1 MRTLPAAVLALSC
14 TVLFPHCL
22 FAQAPTLPANS
33 VVNGASFR
41 PATDPNGAIASGALI
56 AVFGSNL
63 ASNTQ
68 PALTVPLS
76 TTLLDTSVTFNDIP
90 APLFFV
96 SAGQINAQVPYEVAT
111 GAGTVLV
118 QVKRG
123 AQASAVQ
130 PIKIAAVSPGIFTLN
145 QQGTGA
151 GAILHANTPTVV
163 SDTAP
168 AQAGEFLSIFATG
181 LGPLKTAVKSGDFP
195 PSPPPET
202 LSTPLVNIGNLPAL
216 VTFSGLAPCCVA
228 LYQVNVQVPQGTPS
242 GVQPLQIIINGVPS
256 NQVTIVVK

>member
-1 MRTLPAAVLALSC
+1 MRTLPAVVLGLC
-14 TVLFPHCL
+14 LTGLFPDCL
-22 FAQAPTLPANS
+22 LAQAPTLPANS

-41 PATDPNGAIASGALI
+41 PATDPNGAIAPGSLI
-56 AVFGSNL
+56 AIFGSNL
-63 ASNTQ
+63 ASATQ
-68 PALTVPLS
+68 SALSVPLS

-96 SAGQINAQVPYEVAT
+96 SAGQVNAQVPYEVAT
-111 GAGTVLV
+111 GAGTVSV
-118 QVKRG
+118 QVKKG
-123 AQASAVQ
+123 SQASAVQ
-130 PIKIAAVSPGIFTLN
+130 ATKIAAVSPGIFTLN

-163 SDTAP
+163 STTAP
-168 AQAGEFLSIFATG
+168 AQPGEFLSIFCTG
-181 LGPLKTAVKSGDFP
+181 LGPLKATVKSGDFP
-195 PSPPPET
+195 PVPPPET

-216 VTFSGLAPCCVA
+216 VTYSGLAPCCVA

-256 NQVTIVVK
+256 NLVTIVVR